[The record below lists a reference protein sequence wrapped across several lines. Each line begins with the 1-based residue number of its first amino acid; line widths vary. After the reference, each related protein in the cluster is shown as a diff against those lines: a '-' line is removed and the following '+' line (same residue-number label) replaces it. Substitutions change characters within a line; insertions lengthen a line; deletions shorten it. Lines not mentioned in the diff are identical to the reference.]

1 MELPVY
7 TSLLRVERRL
17 YQVGQLE
24 LPRPV
29 SLQEAGVFLA
39 AFGALLLGSRLLG
52 LGFSAAWAWCYL
64 VLPWLGA
71 WATSQPLADRKRL
84 HAWAFSQLRHLLAE
98 PRLLARLSPIREPA
112 SSRISAQV
120 WQPRARLSERPPAR
134 TIVPRGHPLARLAAL
149 RLEVVEPVRAGRPAN
164 GHAFP
169 DHRWASRQR
178 LERGRRARVAKRP
191 WPLRRFLL
199 VYGIMLTAC
208 VGLLAWRLQ
217 IAAQLV
223 MAGAGG
229 GR

>member
-64 VLPWLGA
+64 VLPWLAA
-71 WATSQPLADRKRL
+71 WAASQPLADRKRL
-84 HAWAFSQLRHLLAE
+84 HLWALSQLRHLLAE

-120 WQPRARLSERPPAR
+120 WQPRPRAAGRTMARP
-134 TIVPRGHPLARLAAL
+134 TVPDGHPMARLAAL
-149 RLEVVEPVRAGRPAN
+149 RLEVEPASPARPSN
-164 GHAFP
+164 GHART

-178 LERGRRARVAKRP
+178 LERGRRARVARRP

-199 VYGIMLTAC
+199 VYGIVLGVC

-217 IAAQLV
+217 
-223 MAGAGG
+223 
-229 GR
+229 